1 MKRIL
6 LAIVLLI
13 STLGYSQM
21 ADYELQELKI
31 DVAWPVIDC
40 EITLIVDDVYYP
52 VKEHQIDGSII
63 TLYLA
68 QEQTYL
74 IILDCYEYLNITLN
88 SRDVIDERDL
98 HVSAS
103 VDYQFEKGILVFNY

>member
-1 MKRIL
+1 MKNLI

-31 DVAWPVIDC
+31 DVTWPVIDC

-52 VKEHQIDGSII
+52 VQSHQIDGSII

-68 QEQTYL
+68 EEQNYL

-103 VDYQFEKGILVFNY
+103 VDYQFKKGILVFNY